1 MERRIQIGDDD
12 AVQRTEVHCFEHSE
26 NVLSGAKDRR
36 LVHRMLFYWA
46 SLKERAALPSIDN
59 LDLRGMPEDWRQC
72 FILARTGPD
81 GCYGFDHLGRSF
93 ANDTGPNLPEN
104 TLDIMPG
111 GLLYYAVRA
120 LPMAVEQRV
129 PVTTGGA
136 YLRAGNEV
144 KFRSILL
151 PFEGRASNTIYVLGA
166 ANGREDIHRHGG
178 DIEKIRC
185 YKFDHGVWVSAVL
198 PPGAGPANDA

>member
-1 MERRIQIGDDD
+1 MQTIGDNN
-12 AVQRTEVHCFEHSE
+12 AAQRTEVHGFEHSE
-26 NVLSGAKDRR
+26 DVLSGTKDRR
-36 LVHRMLFYWA
+36 LVHRILFYWA
-46 SLKERAALPSIDN
+46 SLKAKDALPSIDD
-59 LDLRGMPEDWRQC
+59 LDFRDMPEDWRQC

-81 GCYGFDHLGRSF
+81 GRYGFDHLGRGF
-93 ANDTGPNLPEN
+93 ADDIGPDLPGSAA
-104 TLDIMPG
+104 DAMPG
-111 GLLYYAVRA
+111 SLLDYAVRA

-136 YLRAGNEV
+136 YLRAGNVV

-166 ANGREDIHRHGG
+166 ANRREDIHRHGG

-185 YKFDHGVWVSAVL
+185 YKFDHGVWVSAEL
-198 PPGAGPANDA
+198 PPGSGPANDA